1 MICFFNSSC
10 VILGSLL
17 YSLSLYFLT
26 CKRVITF
33 SFLLQMALRMI
44 VVAEESL
51 DLFFLFDRELIHY
64 CTTITHILRSVN
76 DIFLSETL

>member
-1 MICFFNSSC
+1 
-10 VILGSLL
+10 
-17 YSLSLYFLT
+17 
-26 CKRVITF
+26 
-33 SFLLQMALRMI
+33 MALRMI

-64 CTTITHILRSVN
+64 CTTTTHILRSVN